1 MRGTYVRYGEGDH
14 LCNRDQVAAIYRDAA
29 ASTTDTKVLR
39 GLDMSVFD
47 MNTVHD
53 YRNYFGRDHN
63 ISRSAQLVRNDNEI
77 PLVLWFSPVYK
88 ARHPEV
94 VARAQAACHRPMVND
109 DVSNMLLDLGGID
122 TRYYNAS
129 RNVLDARGFKP
140 VRRIVYDHYDY
151 DKLVREAA
159 RYQSTTK

>member
-1 MRGTYVRYGEGDH
+1 
-14 LCNRDQVAAIYRDAA
+14 
-29 ASTTDTKVLR
+29 
-39 GLDMSVFD
+39 
-47 MNTVHD
+47 
-53 YRNYFGRDHN
+53 
-63 ISRSAQLVRNDNEI
+63 
-77 PLVLWFSPVYK
+77 
-88 ARHPEV
+88 
-94 VARAQAACHRPMVND
+94 MVND
-109 DVSNMLLDLGGID
+109 DVSNMLFDLGGID